1 MWMVATTHQSDR
13 SARRWQHLR
22 FALGMTQM
30 GGAVVSL
37 TLLSTGGVTIAS
49 LVAVVLTSVMTTV
62 SVLLFGSRRVRSTQ
76 TKSS

>member
-1 MWMVATTHQSDR
+1 MTALAV
-13 SARRWQHLR
+13 
-22 FALGMTQM
+22 ALGMTQM
-30 GGAVVSL
+30 AGAVVSL
-37 TLLSTGGVTIAS
+37 TLLLTGGVTTAS